1 MSQQPES
8 THSEKLTGHL
18 YDGIQE
24 YDNPLP
30 GWWNWLFIGTVVF
43 SILYQIMMWMHPD
56 TLSVAARYEASVT
69 RMLQKQFAELGELEA
84 DEATLLGFVQDPEQQ
99 KWLEVGR
106 AVFLT
111 NCASCHGR
119 DGAGVSAPNMTDD
132 HYKNVKVVTDIPGIV
147 RNGANNGA
155 MPAWGNRLLENEVV
169 LVSAYMAA
177 LRGRN
182 LPRGWSQE
190 LGAPYGEAIAP
201 WPTR

>member
-1 MSQQPES
+1 MNEGTEPVDGP
-8 THSEKLTGHL
+8 KLTGHL

-30 GWWNWLFIGTVVF
+30 GWWSWLFIGTIVY
-43 SILYQIMMWMHPD
+43 SILYQALMWMHPD
-56 TLSVAARYEASVT
+56 TLSVSARYQSSVT
-69 RMLQKQFAELGELEA
+69 RMLQQQFAQLGELEP

-132 HYKNVKVVTDIPGIV
+132 FYKNVKTVADIVTVV
-147 RNGANNGA
+147 RNGANNAA
-155 MPAWGNRLLENEVV
+155 MPAWGQRLQSNEIV
-169 LVSAYMAA
+169 LVAAYVAS
-177 LRGRN
+177 LRGQA
-182 LPRGWSQE
+182 LPRGWSLE
-190 LGAPYGEAIAP
+190 LGAPYGTQIPA
-201 WPTR
+201 WPAR

>member
-8 THSEKLTGHL
+8 APAEKLTGHL

-84 DEATLLGFVQDPEQQ
+84 DEATLLGFVQDPEQT

-132 HYKNVKVVTDIPGIV
+132 HYKNVKVVTDIPAIV

-169 LVSAYMAA
+169 LVSAYVAS
-177 LRGRN
+177 LRGQG

>member
-1 MSQQPES
+1 MNQEQ
-8 THSEKLTGHL
+8 HSGGDAKLTGHL

-30 GWWNWLFIGTVVF
+30 GWWSWLFIATIVYA
-43 SILYQIMMWMHPD
+43 ILYQAMMWFHPD
-56 TLSVAARYEASVT
+56 TLSVAARYDASVT
-69 RMLQKQFAELGELEA
+69 RMLQQQFAQLGELDT

-99 KWLEVGR
+99 KWLDVGR

-132 HYKNVKVVTDIPGIV
+132 FYKNVKSVVDIAKVV
-147 RNGANNGA
+147 REGANNGA
-155 MPAWGNRLLENEVV
+155 MPAWGQRLQSNEVV
-169 LVSAYMAA
+169 LVAAYIAS
-177 LRGRN
+177 LRGLD

-190 LGAPYGEAIAP
+190 LGAPYGMAVDP